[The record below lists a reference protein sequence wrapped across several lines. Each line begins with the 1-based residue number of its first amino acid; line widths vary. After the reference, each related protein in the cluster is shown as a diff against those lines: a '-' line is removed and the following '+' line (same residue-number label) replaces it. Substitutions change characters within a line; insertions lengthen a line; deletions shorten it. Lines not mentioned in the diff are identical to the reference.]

1 MLAALAQLERQELDG
16 QQENPMR
23 LKDKVALVTGASS
36 GIGKGIAE
44 RFAAEGAH
52 VAVNYLP
59 RGHNE
64 ADAEAEVQTF
74 GTTGIATAADIS
86 QRADVEK
93 MVAEV
98 VAKFGRLDI
107 IVSNAGIEFKKP
119 FLEVTDDE
127 WNKVL
132 AVNLFGSYLVAQVGA
147 RQIVAQDAAAGVVQ
161 GGKLVFISSV
171 HEDIPF
177 PGYTAYCASK
187 GAVRMMMR
195 NIAMELAPN
204 KINVNNIAP
213 GAIATPINQSVLDDP
228 EAMKNAISEIP
239 WGRFGTPDEVASV
252 ALFLA
257 SSESEYVTG
266 STYYVDGGL
275 TQQVTKY

>member
-1 MLAALAQLERQELDG
+1 MK
-16 QQENPMR
+16 

-44 RFAAEGAH
+44 RFASEGAH

-59 RGHNE
+59 RGQNE
-64 ADAEAEVQTF
+64 ADAKAEVATF
-74 GTTGIATAADIS
+74 GTTGIATAADVS
-86 QRADVEK
+86 NRADVDR
-93 MVAEV
+93 MIAEV
-98 VAKFGRLDI
+98 VAEFGRLDI
-107 IVSNAGIEFKKP
+107 VVNNAGIEIKKP

-132 AVNLFGSYLVAQVGA
+132 TVNLYGSFAVAQAGA
-147 RQIVAQDAAAGVVQ
+147 LQMVKQGD
-161 GGKLVFISSV
+161 GGKLIFISSV

-187 GAVRMMMR
+187 GGMRMMMR
-195 NIAMELAPN
+195 NLAMELAPH
-204 KINVNNIAP
+204 KINCNNIAP

-228 EAMKNAISEIP
+228 QAMKNATSEIP

-257 SSESEYVTG
+257 SGDSEYVTG

-275 TQQVTKY
+275 TQQVTLY